1 MMPGTSTR
9 RERLRCRAGQSKR
22 RICGAAIALSLTVM
36 VDGLAAAAT
45 ERSESNQFVAHV
57 LALRVV
63 AVEGGGAA
71 VLSRIAGRPAR
82 SPQKELWQPFFQNA
96 MVALGRLR
104 SPSPVALYYN
114 PLIDVAIVTIWAQ
127 REGAWQVASIRV
139 LPGERLDGGRDP
151 VPRRPSWVTED
162 DEPIGTLAATVATRF
177 AAFHRSHPPR
187 SSEGTRVTTTFAAD
201 AADARA
207 AWPRLSWLPRQRVRW
222 ASGSEA
228 WLRPTLAAIT
238 RILSA
243 GDPATVKAAAPATDS
258 TTAEAVAGLPRGF
271 ADRLVLDMVLAA
283 GGGRRLLLGSL
294 PEDGHVYFLV
304 LCRLTGADCRLRR
317 IVMLS
322 LLGESSTHGRADPPE
337 RG

>member
-1 MMPGTSTR
+1 MPGTSTR
-9 RERLRCRAGQSKR
+9 RERFRCRAGQSKR

-36 VDGLAAAAT
+36 ADGLATAAT
-45 ERSESNQFVAHV
+45 ERSESGQFVAHV

-71 VLSRIAGRPAR
+71 VLSRIAGRPAGSLR
-82 SPQKELWQPFFQNA
+82 KELWQPFFENA

-104 SPSPVALYYN
+104 SPFPVALYYN
-114 PLIDVAIVTIWAQ
+114 PLVDVAIVTVWEKP
-127 REGAWQVASIRV
+127 EGAWQIAAIRV

-151 VPRRPSWVTED
+151 APRRPSWVTED
-162 DEPIGTLAATVATRF
+162 DDPIETLAATVAARF

-187 SSEGTRVTTTFAAD
+187 SSEGARVTTTFASD
-201 AADARA
+201 AADTRA
-207 AWPRLSWLPRQRVRW
+207 AWPRLSWLPLQRVRW

-238 RILSA
+238 RTLSA

-294 PEDGHVYFLV
+294 PEDGDVYFLV

-317 IVMLS
+317 IIMLS
-322 LLGESSTHGRADPPE
+322 LLDDGIAYGRADPPE